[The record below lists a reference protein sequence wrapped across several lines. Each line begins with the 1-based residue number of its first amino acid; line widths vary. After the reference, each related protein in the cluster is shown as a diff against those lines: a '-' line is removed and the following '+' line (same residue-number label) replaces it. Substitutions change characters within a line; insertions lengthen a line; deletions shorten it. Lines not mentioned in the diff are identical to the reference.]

1 MGSASN
7 YWQFLRLEVGGNL
20 NKKVITPAQDF
31 WQRQFADLRLYS
43 LVISAFSNNKLQTIL
58 VGIFLN
64 IPIILLG
71 GAVTAINSMPLLF
84 RWIAQI
90 NPLYHYLIILRGILL
105 KGVGLEVWWM
115 NAIAMIL
122 FATVMLLVSANRYR
136 KQLS

>member
-1 MGSASN
+1 MLLVFSVLFIQIGVSI
-7 YWQFLRLEVGGNL
+7 G
-20 NKKVITPAQDF
+20 
-31 WQRQFADLRLYS
+31 

-71 GAVTAINSMPLLF
+71 GAVTAVNSMPILF

-105 KGVGLEVWWM
+105 KGVGLEVWWL